1 MKQKNYEMPEAEIV
15 ILSRVDMLVT
25 SDEGFGGKDDV
36 IGGGSGSGGGYET
49 PVLPN
54 Y

>member
-1 MKQKNYEMPEAEIV
+1 MKKKNFESPEVEIV
-15 ILSRVDMLVT
+15 ILSKVDMLVT

-36 IGGGSGSGGGYET
+36 IGGGSSTGGGYET